1 MRRLRASSAE
11 PFQQHGVPQGF
22 GAWSPDTLEGP
33 LHDRVDRRPH
43 QLGKLSS
50 TAALADYRMRV
61 SVIIDRE
68 IR

>member
-11 PFQQHGVPQGF
+11 PFQQHGVAQGF

-43 QLGKLSS
+43 QLGELSS
-50 TAALADYRMRV
+50 TATLADYRMRV
-61 SVIIDRE
+61 LVIIDRE

>member
-22 GAWSPDTLEGP
+22 GACSPDTLEGP
-33 LHDRVDRRPH
+33 LHERVDRQPH
-43 QLGKLSS
+43 QLEELRS
-50 TAALADYRMRV
+50 TATLADYRMQAL
-61 SVIIDRE
+61 VIIDRE